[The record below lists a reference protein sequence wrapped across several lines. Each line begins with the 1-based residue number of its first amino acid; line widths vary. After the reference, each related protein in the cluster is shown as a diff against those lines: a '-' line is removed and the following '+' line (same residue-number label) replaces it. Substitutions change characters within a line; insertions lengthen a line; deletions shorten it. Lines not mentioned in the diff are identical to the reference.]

1 MVLRGTV
8 LALLTGSLAV
18 AAMSSMAGAEEVI
31 SSSGWVAATPR
42 DAIRPEFQC
51 EVQDDGDEQLLIRH
65 DERLGLHG
73 YWKRK
78 FEVQGGEF
86 RRFAVKRVTTAV
98 EQPIRSAPVRITWLD
113 ATGNSVANDVSQER
127 REELGHV
134 PSAEPEHPVD
144 GVVGEDG
151 WTEVTGTYRVP
162 TGASQAV
169 IELHLQW
176 APGGSVTW
184 SDVVFEVVPAPAARR
199 VRLATV
205 HHVPKSGTVSGNRQ
219 EFVELLERAA
229 ESEADLVVLGE
240 TLTSVGVKEDVEA
253 IAEAIPGPTT
263 EFYAGQ
269 AKRLGLHV
277 VFGLLER
284 EGDRIFNSAVLV
296 DPEGKMVGRYRKVCL
311 PHAEIEQGIEPG
323 EAFPVFETR
332 LGKIGMMIC
341 YDGFFP
347 EVARELA
354 LGGAEIIAWPVW
366 GCDPLLARAR
376 ANENRV
382 FIVSSTYI
390 EPEQGWMLS
399 AVYDRNGKPL
409 VQAKNWGTVVVAEV
423 DLSEPAVGPFN
434 LGDLR
439 QMIPRHRPAAGGLG
453 RRP

>member
-1 MVLRGTV
+1 MMLRGIS
-8 LALLTGSLAV
+8 LALLSLSLAI
-18 AAMSSMAGAEEVI
+18 AAMNSSTLADQDVSA
-31 SSSGWVAATPR
+31 SGWVAAAPR

-51 EVQDDGDEQLLIRH
+51 KITDDGDEQLLIRH
-65 DERLGLHG
+65 DERRGLHG

-78 FEVQGGEF
+78 YEVQGGEF
-86 RRFAVKRVTTAV
+86 RRFSVKRRTSAV
-98 EQPIRSAPVRITWLD
+98 EHPVRSAPVRLIWRD
-113 ATGNSVANDVSQER
+113 ATGNSVASDVSQKR

-134 PSAEPEHPVD
+134 PSAEPEHPVE

-151 WTEVTGTYRVP
+151 WTEVSGTYRVP
-162 TGASQAV
+162 SGASQAV

-184 SDVVFEVVPAPAARR
+184 SDVVFEVVPAPATRR

-205 HHVPKSGTVSGNRQ
+205 HHVPQSGTVQGNRQ

-240 TLTSVGVKEDVEA
+240 TVTSVGVKEDVEA
-253 IAEAIPGPTT
+253 IAEEIPGPTT
-263 EFYAGQ
+263 EFFAGQ

-284 EGDRIFNSAVLV
+284 DRDRIFNSAVLV
-296 DPEGKMVGRYRKVCL
+296 DPEGEIVGRYRKVCL

-323 EAFPVFETR
+323 DAFPVFETR
-332 LGKIGMMIC
+332 LGKIGMMVC

-390 EPEQGWMLS
+390 EPEYGWMLS
-399 AVYDRNGKPL
+399 AVYDRDGKPL
-409 VQAKNWGTVVVAEV
+409 VQAKDWGTVVVAEV
-423 DLSEPAVGPFN
+423 DLSEPAVGPYN
-434 LGDLR
+434 LGDFR
-439 QMIPRHRPAAGGLG
+439 QMIPRHRPPTGGLG
-453 RRP
+453 RKP